1 MSSINNNILYFIN
14 VLGFRGGGDPI
25 GKALS
30 DAIRD
35 AGLGERFFATTG
47 GNGYKRD
54 FNSDFTQDDYVD
66 QIVDGYKDSAK
77 RNDATDPTYV
87 FIINSPLKKSYEM
100 ALEKLSK
107 TTPKIHVI
115 SIEEKPETTPNLLV
129 KSGIVHAGR
138 DVENIVKAIKDAF
151 SGQSKPLAFHTDP
164 IQIESNR
171 ICIEQALLEKDK
183 QNLKHEISERE
194 ADIQKLF
201 AEIAERKKTI
211 ETIQETL
218 LDNDRQLEQLD
229 MKAPKKA
236 SKAPTTRGPR

>member
-1 MSSINNNILYFIN
+1 MSSDNDNIMYFIN

-25 GKALS
+25 SKALS
-30 DAIRD
+30 DAIRE

-47 GNGYKRD
+47 GNSYERD

-66 QIVDGYKDSAK
+66 QIVDGFKDSAK
-77 RNDATDPTYV
+77 RNDAKDPNYV

-115 SIEEKPETTPNLLV
+115 SIEENPQSTPNLLV
-129 KSGIVHAGR
+129 KSGIVQAGR
-138 DVENIVKAIKDAF
+138 NVEDIITAIKGAF

-164 IQIESNR
+164 IQIERNR
-171 ICIEQALLEKDK
+171 ICIKQALLEKEK
-183 QNLKHEISERE
+183 QDLKQEISERE

-201 AEIAERKKTI
+201 AEIAERKGTI
-211 ETIQETL
+211 DTIQETL

-229 MKAPKKA
+229 TKAPKKA
-236 SKAPTTRGPR
+236 PKAPGKRDPR